1 MKSSHLALAL
11 TLLLPAL
18 VPALRAAEPYPWK
31 AAAASADITPSES
44 VWLAGYAGRTEPSEG
59 VRLPIFAKAL
69 ALEDAEGG
77 RFVFLTFDLIGIPRA
92 FRDEVEAIA
101 KESHGL
107 APERILMNA
116 SHTHSGPLLSTW
128 RPPGEDREL
137 APYLAIPEDQ
147 QALRVRQIQEYRAF
161 LAQTVDRLLGD
172 SLGTL
177 APAEL
182 SWSRARCGF
191 AMNRRTP
198 DGGGGFRNFPH
209 PDGPVDQEVPVLI
222 VRDKADKGGER
233 PLKAI
238 LFGYACH
245 ATTLSANEINGD
257 WPGYAQA
264 FLEEDHPGATALFLN
279 GASGDQNPYPRR
291 LLPYAE
297 RHGRALATAVE
308 TALETEVRPLA
319 GPLRAALEWPEIPYQ
334 APPSR
339 AELEER
345 AAASDAYSAG
355 HAKLL
360 MQLLDGG
367 AALPTSY
374 PVPVQVLRIGG
385 DLVLAAI
392 GGEVVVDY
400 SLRIKRELGE
410 GNAAVWFAG
419 YTNEVMTYI
428 PSLRVLEEGGYEG
441 GGAMR
446 YGRSILHPAPW
457 DPSIEERLVGAVREM
472 AGRLGAETASSA
484 KAAP

>member
-1 MKSSHLALAL
+1 MNIRRALALAPV
-11 TLLLPAL
+11 LLASFLA
-18 VPALRAAEPYPWK
+18 AAEPYPWK

-44 VWLAGYAGRTEPSEG
+44 VWLAGYAGRSEPSEG

-69 ALEDAEGG
+69 ALEDADGG
-77 RFVFLTFDLIGIPRA
+77 RFVFLAFDLIGIPRA
-92 FRDEVEAIA
+92 FRDEIETLA
-101 KESHGL
+101 KERHGL
-107 APERILMNA
+107 APEQLLLNA
-116 SHTHSGPLLSTW
+116 SHTHSGPLLTTW
-128 RPPGEDREL
+128 RPPGEDRDL
-137 APYLAIPEDQ
+137 APYLAIPNEQ
-147 QALRVRQIQEYRAF
+147 QELRVRQIREYRAF
-161 LAQTVDRLLGD
+161 LAQTVDRLLGE
-172 SLGTL
+172 SLASL

-182 SWSRARCGF
+182 SWSSARCGF
-191 AMNRRTP
+191 AMNRRKP

-222 VRDKADKGGER
+222 VRGRGGER
-233 PLKAI
+233 QLQAL

-264 FLEEDHPGATALFLN
+264 YLEGNHPGATALFLN

-291 LLPYAE
+291 LLAYAE

-308 TALETEVRPLA
+308 AALETEARPLA
-319 GPLRAALEWPEIPYQ
+319 GPLRAALQWVEIPYQ

-367 AALPTSY
+367 GGLPKSY
-374 PVPVQVLRIGG
+374 PVPVQVLRVGG

-400 SLRIKRELGE
+400 ALRIKSELGDGE
-410 GNAAVWFAG
+410 DKAAVWFAG
-419 YTNEVMTYI
+419 YSNDVMTYI
-428 PSLRVLEEGGYEG
+428 PSRRVLEEGGYEG
-441 GGAMR
+441 GGSMR

-472 AGRLGAETASSA
+472 AGRLAGASAS
-484 KAAP
+484 AARAAR